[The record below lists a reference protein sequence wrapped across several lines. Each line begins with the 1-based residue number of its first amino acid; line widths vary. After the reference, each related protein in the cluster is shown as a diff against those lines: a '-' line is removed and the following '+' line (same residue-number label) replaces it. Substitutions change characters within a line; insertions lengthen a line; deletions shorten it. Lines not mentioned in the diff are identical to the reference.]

1 MRGSTRAQHF
11 MRKDGTT
18 TVGAAWTVR
27 DRNDDLASSIKE
39 SFSKDP
45 FEDEDGCF
53 LIREGAGFYE

>member
-1 MRGSTRAQHF
+1 

-27 DRNDDLASSIKE
+27 DRNDELASSIKE